1 MSYIQNKFVGLV
13 LVAWIVLSPAHSAL
27 AGSPEQFVVFG
38 DSLSDPGN
46 AFVELKRFGAPPF
59 VTVPPFLS
67 LIPDAPYAR
76 GAHHFSNGP
85 TWIEQLALLDNA
97 QPSAGPALV
106 APTVFSNYAVGGALA
121 RGSGPFDLSGQVNLF
136 LGDFRGRGPADALY
150 VMWAG
155 GNDVRDALEAIA
167 RGDSIGAALIVQ
179 NAVSSISN
187 NLLTLYG
194 VGARRFLVPNVPD
207 IGLAPA
213 VRLQGSDAQLA
224 ASGLSLGFKNAL
236 DLALAS
242 LDSLPGVQIVRLDVF
257 TIVQHVVAKPAD
269 FGLTDVQDPCIELNT
284 FVHAFCGRPD
294 KFLFWDGIHPT
305 VAGHA
310 ILARQANV
318 ALGITSAL
326 VTAR

>member
-1 MSYIQNKFVGLV
+1 M
-13 LVAWIVLSPAHSAL
+13 
-27 AGSPEQFVVFG
+27 
-38 DSLSDPGN
+38 
-46 AFVELKRFGAPPF
+46 
-59 VTVPPFLS
+59 
-67 LIPDAPYAR
+67 
-76 GAHHFSNGP
+76 
-85 TWIEQLALLDNA
+85 
-97 QPSAGPALV
+97 
-106 APTVFSNYAVGGALA
+106 
-121 RGSGPFDLSGQVNLF
+121 
-136 LGDFRGRGPADALY
+136 
-150 VMWAG
+150 
-155 GNDVRDALEAIA
+155 
-167 RGDSIGAALIVQ
+167 
-179 NAVSSISN
+179 
-187 NLLTLYG
+187 
-194 VGARRFLVPNVPD
+194 
-207 IGLAPA
+207 APA
-213 VRLQGSDAQLA
+213 VRLQGSDAQLV

-269 FGLTDVQDPCIELNT
+269 FGLTDVQDSCIELNT